1 MVIDLASQKKAENE
15 LVEKVTEKEDVI
27 IFRAK
32 KKLTNDE
39 HKQLSEKVRFENEKT
54 GLKIVLMPSSCE
66 VGDE

>member
-1 MVIDLASQKKAENE
+1 MARRKKSDELAEKA
-15 LVEKVTEKEDVI
+15 VEKEEVV

-32 KKLTNDE
+32 KKLTTDE
-39 HKQLSEKVRFENEKT
+39 HKQLSEKVRFENEKS